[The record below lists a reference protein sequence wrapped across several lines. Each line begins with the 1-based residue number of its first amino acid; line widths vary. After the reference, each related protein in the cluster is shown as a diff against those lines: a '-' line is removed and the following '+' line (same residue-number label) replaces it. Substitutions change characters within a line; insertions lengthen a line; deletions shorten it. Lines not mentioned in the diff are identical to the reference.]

1 MSVDMFLVLGGIFF
15 LLWGALQ
22 LALTHGRSLVML
34 VFTLGVI
41 GLFVAYQSAQ
51 ADDVQVFAGVE
62 LHNELD
68 VSKLV
73 NELEDEYHQGYPAP
87 AKNEEED

>member
-1 MSVDMFLVLGGIFF
+1 
-15 LLWGALQ
+15 
-22 LALTHGRSLVML
+22 ML
-34 VFTLGVI
+34 VFTLGAI
-41 GLFVAYQSAQ
+41 GLFIAYQSAQ
-51 ADDVQVFAGVE
+51 ADDIQVFAGVE
-62 LHNELD
+62 LHNDLD

>member
-1 MSVDMFLVLGGIFF
+1 MSVDMFLVLVGIFAI
-15 LLWGALQ
+15 LWGALH
-22 LALTHGRSLVML
+22 LALTHGRTLVML

-41 GLFVAYQSAQ
+41 GLFMAYQSAQ

-68 VSKLV
+68 VSELV
-73 NELEDEYHQGYPAP
+73 NELEDEYHQGYPASV
-87 AKNEEED
+87 KDEEED

>member
-1 MSVDMFLVLGGIFF
+1 
-15 LLWGALQ
+15 
-22 LALTHGRSLVML
+22 ML
-34 VFTLGVI
+34 VFTLSAI

-73 NELEDEYHQGYPAP
+73 NELEEECYPASV
-87 AKNEEED
+87 KDEEED

>member
-1 MSVDMFLVLGGIFF
+1 MSVDMLLVLGGIFAI
-15 LLWGALQ
+15 LWGALH
-22 LALTHGRSLVML
+22 LALTHGRNLVML

-41 GLFVAYQSAQ
+41 GLFIAYQSAQ

-68 VSKLV
+68 VNKLV
-73 NELEDEYHQGYPAP
+73 NELEEECYPASV
-87 AKNEEED
+87 KDEED

>member
-22 LALTHGRSLVML
+22 LALTHGRTLVML

-62 LHNELD
+62 LHNDMD
-68 VSKLV
+68 VNKLIK
-73 NELEDEYHQGYPAP
+73 ELEAELAKPAP
-87 AKNEEED
+87 KAEEE

>member
-1 MSVDMFLVLGGIFF
+1 
-15 LLWGALQ
+15 
-22 LALTHGRSLVML
+22 ML

-51 ADDVQVFAGVE
+51 ADDIQVFAGIE
-62 LHNELD
+62 LHNDLD

-87 AKNEEED
+87 AKYEEED

>member
-1 MSVDMFLVLGGIFF
+1 MSVDMFLVLGGIFS
-15 LLWGALQ
+15 LLWGALH
-22 LALTHGRSLVML
+22 LALTHGRTLVML

-41 GLFVAYQSAQ
+41 GLFVSYQSAQ

-73 NELEDEYHQGYPAP
+73 NELEDEYHQGYPAS

>member
-1 MSVDMFLVLGGIFF
+1 MSVDMLLVLGGIFAI
-15 LLWGALQ
+15 LWGALH
-22 LALTHGRSLVML
+22 LALTHGRNLVML

-51 ADDVQVFAGVE
+51 ADVFAGVE

-73 NELEDEYHQGYPAP
+73 NELEEECYPASV
-87 AKNEEED
+87 KDEED